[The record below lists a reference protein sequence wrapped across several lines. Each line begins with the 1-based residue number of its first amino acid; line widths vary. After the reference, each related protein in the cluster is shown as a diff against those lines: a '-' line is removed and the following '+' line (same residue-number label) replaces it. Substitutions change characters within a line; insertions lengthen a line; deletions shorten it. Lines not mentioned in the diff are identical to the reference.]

1 MNLPPAPMESSV
13 AHRRTSWLGH
23 LLLGLLTFV
32 PILGTRPGIVAADT
46 KNYLYI
52 DPGKL
57 LSRAPSMWDPN
68 VGLGTLTH
76 QNIGYL
82 FPMGPWYWLFERIGV
97 PDWFAQRLWLSTILF
112 AAGAGVLFLAR
123 TLGWRGAGPIVAA
136 LAYALGPYV
145 LDYSVRISVILL
157 PWAALPWLIG
167 LTDRALR
174 RGGWRHPALFA
185 LVVLGVGGVNATAL
199 VFAGLGPVLWIP
211 FAVWGMGRAGIGRAI
226 ATTLK
231 IGLLTTALSLW
242 WAAGLA
248 VQGRFGI
255 NVLRYTETVET
266 VAKTSL
272 ASEVLRG
279 LGYWFFYGNDK
290 LGPWIEPAV
299 DYTQR
304 VWLIVVGFAIP
315 VLALVGAAVVRW
327 RLRAYCATL
336 IVVGTVIAVGA
347 HPYESPSPLGGAFKA
362 LATSSTV
369 GLALR
374 STPRAVPLISLG
386 MALLL
391 GAAITAVA
399 RRARI
404 IGAVAAIAVG
414 GLVVAGLPPLFNG
427 DLAVGENIRRPEA
440 LPAYW
445 QEAADHLDGAG
456 DRTRV
461 LELPGTDFSSYRW
474 GNTIDP
480 ITPYLMDRPYVARE
494 LIPYGTAGTADL
506 LNALD
511 RRLQEGVFEADSLA
525 PIARLLRAGDIAVR
539 NDLLYERYRTP
550 RPRVL
555 AELLGPD
562 VAGLGAPTTF
572 GPPSATRPAGPGAL
586 IDENELGVA
595 AGVDY
600 PAPVVVRSVDDVPG
614 IVRTAPTTGGMLVA
628 GDGEGLVELAGAG
641 VLDGDVP
648 IRYAASLRS
657 EREWDAVLRDAGAL
671 VLTDTNRQRARRWG
685 TVRENTGF
693 TEPADHEAL
702 VDDPTDARLDLFPL
716 ETSADRTVV
725 QQRGVAG
732 VRATAYGNPISYTP
746 EDRAA
751 NALDGDL
758 TTAWRVGA
766 FDDVVGERLRV
777 DLPEPVRASSV
788 RLVQPISGSRNR
800 SITKARLH
808 FDGGRAVD
816 VALGPDSS
824 TSIGQV
830 VSFPERSFRTIEFE
844 VRATDVGRRPRYD
857 GFSGVGLA
865 ELEVAGVQ
873 VDEVVRLPTSL
884 LDRAGRRAL
893 AHPLVVLLSRQRS
906 NPGDPARGD
915 EERAMARTFV
925 LPDGRRFDDI
935 VGTARVAATLP
946 DDAIDR
952 LLGRPDAAAGG
963 VTARSDSRLP
973 GDLRSRASAAIDG
986 DPATAWTPGLLDQ
999 AGHWLEVEVAEA
1011 ITVDRLDLRVV
1022 ADGRHSVPTR
1032 VRIEADG
1039 ATGVVVDLPSIAD
1052 RAERGAEVDAPL
1064 TFPAVTGRRFRLTVE
1079 AVRAVTSPDFFS
1091 PQLLDL
1097 PVAIAELGLAGVRM
1111 DDVAGSFDS
1120 PCRDDLVTV
1129 DDRPFPVRLAG
1140 SSSDAVRRL
1149 GLAVEACGVN
1159 PMLDLA
1165 AGEHELRAASG
1176 RDTGI
1181 DVDRLVLTAAAVSP
1195 DPAAALGAGSP
1206 GLEVAA
1212 VGRSGFDVRVASSE
1226 DPFWLVLGQSYN
1238 RGWHLTVDG
1247 VDLGPP
1253 TLVDGYANGWRLDA
1267 GDGPLD
1273 LELRWTPQ
1281 RTVWFGLAASALAL
1295 MACLGIVT
1303 ASFALPGRRRR
1314 RRPAHAIVD
1323 ERFDDPAGRPE
1334 LVVPGQVRP
1343 YLVAPI
1349 VVVAAFGVAAGPVVG
1364 IAAGLVTLA
1373 AVFIAPARWL
1383 LAFGAAFALAVAGAY
1398 VAVQQ
1403 LRYGY
1408 PPDFA
1413 WPRNVERAHDMGWLA
1428 VALLAASTLGRRLK
1442 KA

>member
-1 MNLPPAPMESSV
+1 MNLPPGD
-13 AHRRTSWLGH
+13 RRTSWLGH

-32 PILGTRPGIVAADT
+32 PILRTRPGIVAADT

-82 FPMGPWYWLFERIGV
+82 FPMGPWYWLFERVGA
-97 PDWFAQRLWLSTILF
+97 PDWFAQRLWLATILF

-136 LAYALGPYV
+136 LAYAFGPYV

-211 FAVWGMGRAGIGRAI
+211 FAVWGLGRAGIGRAI

-231 IGLLTTALSLW
+231 IGLLTTTLSLW

-315 VLALVGAAVVRW
+315 VLALLGAAVVRW
-327 RLRAYCATL
+327 KLRAYCVTL

-404 IGAVAAIAVG
+404 IGAVAAIAAS

-525 PIARLLRAGDIAVR
+525 PIARLLRAGDIALR

-555 AELLGPD
+555 AELFGPS
-562 VAGLGAPTTF
+562 VSGLGAPTSF
-572 GPPSATRPAGPGAL
+572 GPPSATRPVGPGAL
-586 IDENELGVA
+586 IDENELGVSA
-595 AGVDY
+595 AVDD

-614 IVRTAPTTGGMLVA
+614 IIRTAPTAGGMLVA

-641 VLDGDVP
+641 LLDGDVP
-648 IRYAASLRS
+648 VRYAAALRS
-657 EREWDAVLRDAGAL
+657 GREWDAVLRDAGAL

-685 TVRENTGF
+685 TV
-693 TEPADHEAL
+693 
-702 VDDPTDARLDLFPL
+702 
-716 ETSADRTVV
+716 
-725 QQRGVAG
+725 
-732 VRATAYGNPISYTP
+732 
-746 EDRAA
+746 
-751 NALDGDL
+751 
-758 TTAWRVGA
+758 
-766 FDDVVGERLRV
+766 
-777 DLPEPVRASSV
+777 
-788 RLVQPISGSRNR
+788 
-800 SITKARLH
+800 
-808 FDGGRAVD
+808 
-816 VALGPDSS
+816 
-824 TSIGQV
+824 
-830 VSFPERSFRTIEFE
+830 
-844 VRATDVGRRPRYD
+844 
-857 GFSGVGLA
+857 
-865 ELEVAGVQ
+865 
-873 VDEVVRLPTSL
+873 
-884 LDRAGRRAL
+884 
-893 AHPLVVLLSRQRS
+893 
-906 NPGDPARGD
+906 
-915 EERAMARTFV
+915 
-925 LPDGRRFDDI
+925 
-935 VGTARVAATLP
+935 
-946 DDAIDR
+946 
-952 LLGRPDAAAGG
+952 
-963 VTARSDSRLP
+963 
-973 GDLRSRASAAIDG
+973 
-986 DPATAWTPGLLDQ
+986 
-999 AGHWLEVEVAEA
+999 
-1011 ITVDRLDLRVV
+1011 
-1022 ADGRHSVPTR
+1022 
-1032 VRIEADG
+1032 
-1039 ATGVVVDLPSIAD
+1039 
-1052 RAERGAEVDAPL
+1052 
-1064 TFPAVTGRRFRLTVE
+1064 
-1079 AVRAVTSPDFFS
+1079 
-1091 PQLLDL
+1091 
-1097 PVAIAELGLAGVRM
+1097 
-1111 DDVAGSFDS
+1111 
-1120 PCRDDLVTV
+1120 
-1129 DDRPFPVRLAG
+1129 
-1140 SSSDAVRRL
+1140 
-1149 GLAVEACGVN
+1149 
-1159 PMLDLA
+1159 
-1165 AGEHELRAASG
+1165 
-1176 RDTGI
+1176 
-1181 DVDRLVLTAAAVSP
+1181 
-1195 DPAAALGAGSP
+1195 
-1206 GLEVAA
+1206 
-1212 VGRSGFDVRVASSE
+1212 
-1226 DPFWLVLGQSYN
+1226 
-1238 RGWHLTVDG
+1238 
-1247 VDLGPP
+1247 
-1253 TLVDGYANGWRLDA
+1253 
-1267 GDGPLD
+1267 
-1273 LELRWTPQ
+1273 
-1281 RTVWFGLAASALAL
+1281 
-1295 MACLGIVT
+1295 
-1303 ASFALPGRRRR
+1303 
-1314 RRPAHAIVD
+1314 
-1323 ERFDDPAGRPE
+1323 
-1334 LVVPGQVRP
+1334 
-1343 YLVAPI
+1343 
-1349 VVVAAFGVAAGPVVG
+1349 
-1364 IAAGLVTLA
+1364 
-1373 AVFIAPARWL
+1373 
-1383 LAFGAAFALAVAGAY
+1383 
-1398 VAVQQ
+1398 
-1403 LRYGY
+1403 
-1408 PPDFA
+1408 
-1413 WPRNVERAHDMGWLA
+1413 
-1428 VALLAASTLGRRLK
+1428 
-1442 KA
+1442 